1 VALQAVFW
9 TRDQLDLALGHAD
22 QNNRRWDFLGELPR
36 THEEGDYLFVHGSAR
51 EPTNEY
57 VFPEDIYNMAKMN
70 DLFGRIPRYAFQGH
84 THIPGIFRMGP
95 DFVPPEDFD
104 YEYSL
109 TDEKIMCNVG
119 SVGQPRDEDPRA
131 CYAILDDEA
140 QVITFRRIDYS
151 FDVTAEKIY
160 NIPSLDNMLG
170 NRLKQG
176 R

>member
-1 VALQAVFW
+1 
-9 TRDQLDLALGHAD
+9 
-22 QNNRRWDFLGELPR
+22 
-36 THEEGDYLFVHGSAR
+36 
-51 EPTNEY
+51 
-57 VFPEDIYNMAKMN
+57 MAKMN
-70 DLFGRIPRYAFQGH
+70 DLFGRISHYAFQGH

-95 DFVPPEDFD
+95 DFVEPKDFD

-140 QVITFRRIDYS
+140 KVISFRRIDYP
-151 FDVTAEKIY
+151 FNVTAEKIY
-160 NIPSLDNMLG
+160 NIPSLDDMLG